1 MSKSDQDELDD
12 SRSSGRGGPAA
23 FLRGIWYSPFR
34 RFVLLFCLYL
44 GAVGLA
50 YPELRSQL
58 PGFVQWA
65 SEQTSRVVYW
75 MLLPF
80 TSEASQSGKM
90 LTFHGFSVSIIEECI
105 GVYEMLIF
113 AAGVLA
119 FPASA
124 RSRALGLLMGLPLLY
139 AINVARIL
147 MLVVVGHFAP
157 EYFDFMHLYFWQATL
172 ILMIT
177 GVWLL
182 WLYVIVRNDPKSL
195 PHRA

>member
-1 MSKSDQDELDD
+1 MRKTDRNESDT
-12 SRSSGRGGPAA
+12 SPPSGQRRLVTA
-23 FLRGIWYSPFR
+23 LRGVVRSPFR

-44 GAVGLA
+44 GIAGLA
-50 YPELRSQL
+50 YPEFRFRV

-65 SEQTSRVVYW
+65 SEETSRLVYW
-75 MLLPF
+75 MLVPF
-80 TSEASQSGKM
+80 TSEISQSGRM
-90 LTFHGFSVSIIEECI
+90 ITFHGFSVSIIEECI

-113 AAGVLA
+113 CTGVLA

-124 RSRALGLLMGLPLLY
+124 RSRVLGLLLGLPLLY
-139 AINVARIL
+139 AINVFRIL
-147 MLVVVGHFAP
+147 MLVVVGHYAP
-157 EYFDFMHLYFWQATL
+157 LQFDFMHLYFWQATL

-182 WLYVIVRNDPKSL
+182 WLYAIVRNDPKSL

>member
-1 MSKSDQDELDD
+1 MRTSDHDDTDD
-12 SRSSGRGGPAA
+12 SRSSGRGAA
-23 FLRGIWYSPFR
+23 ARGIWHSPFR

-50 YPELRSQL
+50 YPELRNQA

-65 SEQTSRVVYW
+65 SEETSWVVYQ
-75 MLLPF
+75 MMLPF
-80 TSEASQSGKM
+80 TSEVSQSGKF
-90 LTFHGFSVSIIEECI
+90 LSFHSFSVSIIEECI

-113 AAGVLA
+113 GAGVLA

-147 MLVVVGHFAP
+147 MLVVVGYYAP

>member
-1 MSKSDQDELDD
+1 MDD
-12 SRSSGRGGPAA
+12 SRSSRRGGPAA
-23 FLRGIWYSPFR
+23 IVRGILHNPFR

-50 YPELRSQL
+50 YPELRNQA

-65 SEQTSRVVYW
+65 SEQTSVVVYQ
-75 MLLPF
+75 MMLPF
-80 TSEASQSGKM
+80 TSEVSQNGKM
-90 LTFHGFSVSIIEECI
+90 LTFHSFSVSIIEECI

-113 AAGVLA
+113 GTGVLA

-124 RSRALGLLMGLPLLY
+124 RSRALGMLMGLPLLY

-147 MLVVVGHFAP
+147 MLVVVGHYAP

>member
-1 MSKSDQDELDD
+1 VQNSDHANSDAPSAGRRGRLATAL
-12 SRSSGRGGPAA
+12 RSI
-23 FLRGIWYSPFR
+23 LQSPFR

-44 GAVGLA
+44 AAAGLA
-50 YPELRSQL
+50 YPEFRFRV
-58 PGFVQWA
+58 PGFIHWA
-65 SEQTSRVVYW
+65 SEATAKVVYW
-75 MLLPF
+75 TLLPF
-80 TSEASQSGKM
+80 TSDVYQSGKM
-90 LTFHGFSVSIIEECI
+90 VTFHGFSVTIIEECI

-113 AAGVLA
+113 ATGVLA

-124 RSRALGLLMGLPLLY
+124 RSRTIGLLMGLPLLY

-147 MLVVVGHFAP
+147 MLVVVGHYAP
-157 EYFDFMHLYFWQATL
+157 SQFDFMHLYFWQATL

-182 WLYVIVRNDPKSL
+182 WLYAIVRNDPKSL

>member
-1 MSKSDQDELDD
+1 MPKTNRDQNN
-12 SRSSGRGGPAA
+12 SPPGSGRQGLATA
-23 FLRGIWYSPFR
+23 FRGILRSPFK

-44 GAVGLA
+44 GTAGLA
-50 YPELRSQL
+50 YPEFRFRV
-58 PGFVQWA
+58 PGFVRWA
-65 SEQTSRVVYW
+65 SEETSRIVYW

-80 TSEASQSGKM
+80 TNDVSQTGKM
-90 LTFHGFSVSIIEECI
+90 VTFHGFSVTIIEECI

-113 AAGVLA
+113 GAGVLA

-124 RSRALGLLMGLPLLY
+124 RSRALGLLMGLPILY

-147 MLVVVGHFAP
+147 MLVVVGYYAP

-195 PHRA
+195 PRRN